1 MQLAETICALRAGA
15 GMSQSELAERLGVSR
30 QSVSKWETGAAVP
43 DLDKLVKLAALFQV
57 SLDRLVTGEDAPHS
71 PPEPAP
77 APSTPAQQSRPQ
89 RTRAQTAG
97 LVLLC
102 LSAVLA
108 IVFAVL
114 LGFWGLLFTLPTLTA
129 GLILYFA
136 RKHPVIKAFW
146 AVFLL
151 LDAYLNYATG
161 IRASSILLTPI
172 WTYDMNY
179 AVLGFSWLLFL
190 VIVALVAGTA
200 VALRKDGWTGSK
212 TQKTALIVSAVILA
226 LTFLPIRFSP
236 ELFKTHAALMRV
248 VLLLKAW
255 LRLGALAALFTWLA
269 RWLWARKHARQD
281 A

>member
-1 MQLAETICALRAGA
+1 MQLAETICTLRAGA

-57 SLDRLVTGEDAPHS
+57 SLDRLVTGEDAP
-71 PPEPAP
+71 PEPAP
-77 APSTPAQQSRPQ
+77 APAPAQQSRPQ

-114 LGFWGLLFTLPTLTA
+114 MGFWGLLFTLPTLTA

-136 RKHPVIKAFW
+136 RKHPALKAFW

-212 TQKTALIVSAVILA
+212 TQKTALIVSAVILV
-226 LTFLPIRFSP
+226 LTFIPIRFSP
-236 ELFKTHAALMRV
+236 ELFRTHAALMRV
-248 VLLLKAW
+248 VFLLKAW
-255 LRLGALAALFTWLA
+255 LRLGALAALFTCLA